1 MRETKIF
8 NINGEDMELPLYRE
22 GDRVTILEG
31 HTISV
36 QRPKGTV
43 ETISSGGLIV
53 CVKWDEPTE
62 GNLTFGSRRLVNGL
76 TFI

>member
-8 NINGEDMELPLYRE
+8 NINGEDMELPLYCE

-31 HTISV
+31 HTISE

-43 ETISSGGLIV
+43 ETVSSGGLIV
-53 CVKWDEPTE
+53 CVKWDDD
-62 GNLTFGSRRLVNGL
+62 
-76 TFI
+76 